1 MLVLCHNLD
10 VMHIEKNVCG
20 SIINTLLQVKRK
32 SKDHLNARLDLEE
45 MGLKPLLHPV
55 QADGVPT

>member
-1 MLVLCHNLD
+1 MLVLRHNLD
-10 VMHIEKNVCG
+10 IMHIEKKHVRKLI
-20 SIINTLLQVKRK
+20 SKLLQVKRK
-32 SKDHLNARLDLEE
+32 SKDHLNARLDLED